1 MFFSEL
7 KKWLCDN
14 FISTYIPPFL
24 NPAVAVAKEEPGM
37 IGMLFCQNIQCP
49 ILMAV
54 NVTLHVTM
62 HVSLQLRQ
70 ALDALLNDMKNL
82 PARLKQY
89 SSFEYVQKTIK
100 TYLKVSNTMSFPT
113 SRIDGIEPVN
123 RDDVGRECF
132 FSFVSLEARRTVH
145 NRVV

>member
-1 MFFSEL
+1 MVVRQFHEHIY
-7 KKWLCDN
+7 
-14 FISTYIPPFL
+14 ISL
-24 NPAVAVAKEEPGM
+24 SKSCCCCWQGRVRDD
-37 IGMLFCQNIQCP
+37 QNVILPKYPIYWCP
-49 ILMAV
+49 TLRAV

-113 SRIDGIEPVN
+113 SRIDGVEPVN

-132 FSFVSLEARRTVH
+132 FSFVSLKARRTVH
-145 NRVV
+145 NRVA

>member
-1 MFFSEL
+1 M
-7 KKWLCDN
+7 N
-14 FISTYIPPFL
+14 IYILPFL
-24 NPAVAVAKEEPGM
+24 NPAVTVGKEESGM
-37 IGMLFCQNIQCP
+37 IGMNFCQNIRCP
-49 ILMAV
+49 TLRTV

-62 HVSLQLRQ
+62 LVSLQLRQ

-132 FSFVSLEARRTVH
+132 FSFASLKARRTVH
-145 NRVV
+145 NRVA

>member
-1 MFFSEL
+1 M
-7 KKWLCDN
+7 N
-14 FISTYIPPFL
+14 IYILPFL
-24 NPAVAVAKEEPGM
+24 NPAVTVGKEETGM
-37 IGMLFCQNIQCP
+37 IRMLFCQNIRCP
-49 ILMAV
+49 TLRAI

-62 HVSLQLRQ
+62 YVSLQLRQ

-123 RDDVGRECF
+123 RYDVGRECF

-145 NRVV
+145 DRVV

>member
-1 MFFSEL
+1 MR
-7 KKWLCDN
+7 
-14 FISTYIPPFL
+14 
-24 NPAVAVAKEEPGM
+24 
-37 IGMLFCQNIQCP
+37 
-49 ILMAV
+49 AV
-54 NVTLHVTM
+54 NVALYVTI

-145 NRVV
+145 DRVV

>member
-1 MFFSEL
+1 MVVRQFHEDIYISLSKSCCCCWQGRDRDDQNVILL
-7 KKWLCDN
+7 KYPIYW
-14 FISTYIPPFL
+14 
-24 NPAVAVAKEEPGM
+24 
-37 IGMLFCQNIQCP
+37 CP
-49 ILMAV
+49 TLRAV

-145 NRVV
+145 DRVV

>member
-1 MFFSEL
+1 MVVRQFHEDIYISLSKSCCCCWQGRDRDDQNVILL
-7 KKWLCDN
+7 KYPIYW
-14 FISTYIPPFL
+14 
-24 NPAVAVAKEEPGM
+24 
-37 IGMLFCQNIQCP
+37 CP
-49 ILMAV
+49 TLRAG
-54 NVTLHVTM
+54 NVTLHVTI
-62 HVSLQLRQ
+62 HVSVQLRQ

-145 NRVV
+145 DRVV

>member
-1 MFFSEL
+1 
-7 KKWLCDN
+7 
-14 FISTYIPPFL
+14 
-24 NPAVAVAKEEPGM
+24 M
-37 IGMLFCQNIQCP
+37 IGMLFCQNIRCP
-49 ILMAV
+49 TLRAV

-100 TYLKVSNTMSFPT
+100 TYLKVSNTMSFLT
-113 SRIDGIEPVN
+113 SRIDRDRATKQMKLGNVFSGLCLWKQGELSIEEWCK
-123 RDDVGRECF
+123 RYQ
-132 FSFVSLEARRTVH
+132 
-145 NRVV
+145 